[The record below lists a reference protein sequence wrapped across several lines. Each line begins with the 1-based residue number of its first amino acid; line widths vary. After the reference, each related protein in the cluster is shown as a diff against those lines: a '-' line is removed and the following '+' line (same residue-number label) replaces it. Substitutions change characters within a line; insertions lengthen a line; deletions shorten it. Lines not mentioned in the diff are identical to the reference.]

1 MRSNTWFIAG
11 KSPIQ
16 VSQLHRLVWVD
27 ERSGKVVCGP
37 QPGARQQ
44 VVEQW
49 GSDMQRLFR
58 QAGLPRAD
66 MNDAACDAASTSSE
80 NAPLIS
86 SPLRGVRHQ
95 IRTSKPEPLVLRAE
109 AAAGSQS
116 IYWFANDSLVGRTAP
131 GEGITWMPPL
141 AETGQRHV
149 LRAIDDQGRAESREV
164 IVDVLP

>member
-1 MRSNTWFIAG
+1 M
-11 KSPIQ
+11 
-16 VSQLHRLVWVD
+16 
-27 ERSGKVVCGP
+27 
-37 QPGARQQ
+37 
-44 VVEQW
+44 
-49 GSDMQRLFR
+49 
-58 QAGLPRAD
+58 
-66 MNDAACDAASTSSE
+66 
-80 NAPLIS
+80 
-86 SPLRGVRHQ
+86 
-95 IRTSKPEPLVLRAE
+95 LRAE